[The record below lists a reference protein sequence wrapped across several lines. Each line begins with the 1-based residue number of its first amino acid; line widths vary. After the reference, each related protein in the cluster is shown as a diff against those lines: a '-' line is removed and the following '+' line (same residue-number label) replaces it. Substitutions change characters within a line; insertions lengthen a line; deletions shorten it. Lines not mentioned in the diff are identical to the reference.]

1 MRKYLPKII
10 FGIVLGAILIGAGIH
25 LVHAATV
32 SVPTIPKPDLLPG
45 PDETTTQLEVQNYF
59 RNQAIPT
66 FISAILGLI
75 SGLAL
80 LALIYSGVRFL
91 TAYGEEEAITSA
103 KKIAT
108 WSILGFVLALLS
120 YAIVSIVNTMA
131 YPDEAGY
138 TVENQEQVIYD
149 DI

>member
-1 MRKYLPKII
+1 MKKLTAKII
-10 FGIVLGAILIGAGIH
+10 LGIILGTLLVIIGAH
-25 LVHAATV
+25 LVHAASVT
-32 SVPTIPKPDLLPG
+32 VPTIPKPDLLPG
-45 PDETTTQLEVQNYF
+45 PDETTNQLEVQSYF

-66 FISAILGLI
+66 FISGILGLI

-120 YAIVSIVNTMA
+120 YAIVSIVNTLA

-138 TVENQEQVIYD
+138 TVENQEEVIYD